1 MQRLE
6 RIYISNSLWGS
17 HFYSSGHARY
27 ELIAA
32 ALVALLLLFIFH
44 ALTRSFFNFFVI
56 YRYAGKARKVDT
68 PGGGIQ
74 LSAGSYD
81 NLAMN
86 GNEVYKFATRQVP
99 KVIKEALVA
108 ADMEVED
115 VDWLLLHQ
123 VSSTRLLRYSGI

>member
-1 MQRLE
+1 MVE
-6 RIYISNSLWGS
+6 
-17 HFYSSGHARY
+17 
-27 ELIAA
+27 
-32 ALVALLLLFIFH
+32 
-44 ALTRSFFNFFVI
+44 
-56 YRYAGKARKVDT
+56 T
-68 PGGGIQ
+68 PGDGTQ
-74 LSAGSYD
+74 LSAGSYN

-123 VSSTRLLRYSGI
+123 VRSSVMLLQ